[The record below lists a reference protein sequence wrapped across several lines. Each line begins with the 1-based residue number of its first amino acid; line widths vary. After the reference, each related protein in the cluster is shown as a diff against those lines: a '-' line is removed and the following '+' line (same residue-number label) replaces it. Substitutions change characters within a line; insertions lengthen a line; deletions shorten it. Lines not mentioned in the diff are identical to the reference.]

1 MKDKICKKYI
11 KSILIPI
18 IICFLISTILEITL
32 FNFRYYQSRNYTPIL
47 GMPYTASDNLNMLD
61 VGTYEIG
68 SLEYAPYIDVDISD
82 VQIENVFLDIWP
94 KGDATS
100 ATRIRVHFYVADEG
114 NIVGY
119 DMPTNDYLRPVWQ
132 TMYTPLDLSGKC
144 NSFRIYI
151 DEGISE
157 GEVIRFS
164 TIGFNVPVPF
174 SMSKKRILALSV
186 ILMLLCFLRPGSA
199 IYEAKATDKFKGK
212 KLIIASVP
220 VFQALLMWNI
230 CNLNVAC
237 KNPQFPTQHQFE
249 MMAEALAHGLVHL
262 LETPPQDLI
271 DMENPYS
278 FQARLSTGVEEQIMY
293 DVAYYERNYYVYF
306 GVGPII
312 LFYLPY
318 FLITGSHIQTYV
330 LVWIIGILVAGGW
343 LFLSYELIKKYF

>member
-1 MKDKICKKYI
+1 
-11 KSILIPI
+11 
-18 IICFLISTILEITL
+18 
-32 FNFRYYQSRNYTPIL
+32 
-47 GMPYTASDNLNMLD
+47 
-61 VGTYEIG
+61 
-68 SLEYAPYIDVDISD
+68 
-82 VQIENVFLDIWP
+82 
-94 KGDATS
+94 
-100 ATRIRVHFYVADEG
+100 
-114 NIVGY
+114 
-119 DMPTNDYLRPVWQ
+119 MPTNDYLRPVWQ

-157 GEVIRFS
+157 GEMIRFS
-164 TIGFNVPVPF
+164 TIGFNVSVPF

-312 LFYLPY
+312 LFTCHT
-318 FLITGSHIQTYV
+318 F
-330 LVWIIGILVAGGW
+330 
-343 LFLSYELIKKYF
+343 

>member
-1 MKDKICKKYI
+1 
-11 KSILIPI
+11 
-18 IICFLISTILEITL
+18 
-32 FNFRYYQSRNYTPIL
+32 
-47 GMPYTASDNLNMLD
+47 
-61 VGTYEIG
+61 
-68 SLEYAPYIDVDISD
+68 
-82 VQIENVFLDIWP
+82 
-94 KGDATS
+94 
-100 ATRIRVHFYVADEG
+100 
-114 NIVGY
+114 
-119 DMPTNDYLRPVWQ
+119 MPTNDYLRPVWQ
-132 TMYTPLDLSGKC
+132 TMYT
-144 NSFRIYI
+144 
-151 DEGISE
+151 
-157 GEVIRFS
+157 
-164 TIGFNVPVPF
+164 
-174 SMSKKRILALSV
+174 
-186 ILMLLCFLRPGSA
+186 RPGSA

-262 LETPPQDLI
+262 LETPLQDLI

-318 FLITGSHIQTYV
+318 FLITGSHIPTYV

-343 LFLSYELIKKYF
+343 LFLSYELIKKYFRDFSFALYLVCSFLFSAGCGLTYVVSRPDFYAIPMTMGLVCSLYGLGCWLKSIEDEKITPIWVCLGSFSMAFVAACRPQFY